1 MFFGLTILLMV
12 FSCLAP
18 QRVYAYETPAGYD
31 DHDYQKLVAFLETK
45 NGSGKNGDRISK
57 NYNPEDPTTWEVEW
71 SRETPKKVT
80 AIWDWDSCGLVGNL
94 DVSGFTELQFFY
106 CESNQLTSL
115 DVSGCTAL
123 RELFCNS
130 NQLTRLDASGCTAL
144 GSLFCHNN
152 QLTSL
157 DVSGCTALK
166 ALYCSSNHLTSLN
179 VSDCGALKGLYCDSN
194 KLTNLDVSGCTAL
207 EELSCRHNQL
217 TSLDVSDSTA
227 LKDLDCSFNELTSL
241 NVNDCTVLQSLECFS
256 NQLTNVD
263 VSGCTA
269 LTNFRLHSSTGST
282 PNTFK
287 ILAIGNS
294 FSQDALQHLY
304 QIAAAGGAD
313 EIVLANLYIGGCSLE
328 THWDNAE
335 HNLTCYKYEK
345 NVEGKWKTK
354 NYKTLL
360 YGLQDEEWDV
370 ITLQQVSDLSGMAH
384 TYNEKDALQNLI
396 AYVNTYKTNP
406 DAELGW
412 HMTWAYQSNSTHK
425 AFKYYDGDQL
435 TMYNAIVDAVKR
447 EVVPKDAFDLIIPT
461 GTAIQNVRTSYIGD
475 TLTRDGYHLSLNLG
489 RYIAGL
495 TWFHSI
501 TGWPIDDITYVP
513 HPSEIP
519 EEYLPII
526 KDAVKSAV
534 KNPFMVTVSSYIE
547 QP

>member
-1 MFFGLTILLMV
+1 MFSNWWTSSSTRGCKVLRLFFGLTILLMV

-144 GSLFCHNN
+144 GSLFCHN
-152 QLTSL
+152 
-157 DVSGCTALK
+157 
-166 ALYCSSNHLTSLN
+166 
-179 VSDCGALKGLYCDSN
+179 
-194 KLTNLDVSGCTAL
+194 
-207 EELSCRHNQL
+207 NQL

-447 EVVPKDAFDLIIPT
+447 EVVLTDAFDLIIPT

>member
-1 MFFGLTILLMV
+1 MFRKSLRIRDTGG
-12 FSCLAP
+12 
-18 QRVYAYETPAGYD
+18 VY
-31 DHDYQKLVAFLETK
+31 DHDYQKLVAFLEVT
-45 NGSGKNGDRISK
+45 NGSGRNGDRISK

-80 AIWDWDSCGLVGNL
+80 AIWDWDSCGLVGSL
-94 DVSGFTELQFFY
+94 DVSGFTKLQFLY

-115 DVSGCTAL
+115 DVSGCTDV

-144 GSLFCHNN
+144 GSLFCYDN
-152 QLTSL
+152 QLISL

-166 ALYCSSNHLTSLN
+166 AIYCGSNQLTSLN
-179 VSDCGALKGLYCDSN
+179 VSDCAALKGLYCDSN
-194 KLTNLDVSGCTAL
+194 ELINLDVSGCIAL

-217 TSLDVSDSTA
+217 ISLDVSDSTA
-227 LKDLDCSFNELTSL
+227 LKELDCSFNKLTSL
-241 NVNDCTVLQSLECFS
+241 NVNGCPALLSLECFS

-269 LTNFRLHSSTGST
+269 LINFRPYSSTGAASK
-282 PNTFK
+282 TFK

-328 THWDNAE
+328 THWDNAK
-335 HNLTCYKYEK
+335 HNLTRYKYEK
-345 NVEGKWKTK
+345 NIDGTWKTK

-360 YGLQDEEWDV
+360 YALQDEDWDV
-370 ITLQQVSDLSGMAH
+370 ITLQQVSDLSGMAD
-384 TYNEKDALQNLI
+384 TYNEQGALQNLVN
-396 AYVNTYKTNP
+396 YVNTYKTNP
-406 DAELGW
+406 DGELGW

-425 AFKYYDGDQL
+425 AFKHYDNDQL
-435 TMYNAIVDAVKR
+435 TMYGAIVDAVQR
-447 EVVPKDAFDLIIPT
+447 EVVPKDAFDIIIPT

-489 RYIAGL
+489 RYIGGL

-513 HPSEIP
+513 NPSKIP

-526 KDAVKSAV
+526 KEAVKAAV
-534 KNPFMVTVSSYIE
+534 ENPFTVTVSSYVD